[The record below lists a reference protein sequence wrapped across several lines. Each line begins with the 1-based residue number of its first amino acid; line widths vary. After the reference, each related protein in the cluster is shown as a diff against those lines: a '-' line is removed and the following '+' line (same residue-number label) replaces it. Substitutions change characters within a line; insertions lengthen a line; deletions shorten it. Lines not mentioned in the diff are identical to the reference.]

1 MKKLFIL
8 VMLMCSTLVTSAQI
22 DYSPD
27 NARLTYVRELE
38 TGATELVTITTT
50 GENTLTLEEGYCY
63 GVSDNLA
70 RVAVTQQEN
79 PTNISIYDLYTG
91 EIINDIAW
99 SSLWTQPC
107 NFGWRGE
114 DMLFITTQYDANG
127 RTGYMIDAL
136 SGRVS
141 DETTMPDGEPS
152 EFLPNL
158 TPSSPLFLQSPNPD
172 IYLYI
177 RCTTSEIIPSSYG
190 FDACY
195 TESET
200 AIYDINQQSTIEILR
215 NGSLQFVT
223 PNDIIYFDE
232 TYSWSPSGR
241 YIAYNSVIS
250 TQRRMIYDLENDIYL
265 DTSDIQLNGYI
276 ENFSRGNMR
285 WSPDETKIA
294 FWVKS
299 FTSTVVNT
307 VQLAIYNIVANSFTI
322 FPIEYLRNSV
332 FREVWGWMPDG
343 MSVAV
348 SLSDDTLITIGLDGT
363 EAIIADNV
371 VRVLT
376 NY

>member
-1 MKKLFIL
+1 MKKIVIL
-8 VMLMCSTLVTSAQI
+8 VMLMCSTMITSAQI

-38 TGATELVTITTT
+38 TGETELVTITTT
-50 GENTLTLEEGYCY
+50 GENTLTIEDGHCY
-63 GVSDNLA
+63 GVSDNLQ
-70 RVAVTQQEN
+70 RVAVTQDEN
-79 PTNISIYDLYTG
+79 PTNIIIYDLYTG

-114 DMLFITTQYDANG
+114 DMLFITIQYDANG

-136 SGRVS
+136 SGRAS
-141 DETTMPDGEPS
+141 DETTMPDGQPS

-158 TPSSPLFLQSPNPD
+158 TPSSPLFLQSSNPD

-223 PNDIIYFDE
+223 PNDIINFEE

-250 TQRRMIYDLENDIYL
+250 TQPRMIYDLENDIYL
-265 DTSDIQLNGYI
+265 DTSDIQLNDYI
-276 ENFSRGNMR
+276 ENLSQNGMK
-285 WSPDETKIA
+285 WASDETRIA
-294 FWVKS
+294 FWVNDLGS
-299 FTSTVVNT
+299 NTAGGVNL
-307 VQLAIYNIVANSFTI
+307 VIYELTTDEFTI
-322 FPIEYLRNSV
+322 LPTEYVRSSY
-332 FREVWGWMPDG
+332 REVWGWMPDG

-363 EAIIADNV
+363 ETIITDNV